1 MEKIEFKD
9 YPNLETPIDANNL
22 NQMQTNIEENID
34 NIENALLEISEV
46 IEKGVNANGTY
57 IKYKD
62 GTLICRFCLDTKTI
76 NTTYHFVSGTWAY
89 PAKFIEIPNV
99 QATPNNWNT
108 NLIVAKVNANLE
120 TCSFMT
126 QQMSIATMTP
136 VDEGAWV
143 NLFAFGK
150 WK

>member
-1 MEKIEFKD
+1 MEKINFTNGQA
-9 YPNLETPIDANNL
+9 PALNGTNL
-22 NQMQTNIEENID
+22 NKLQENIEQ
-34 NIENALLEISEV
+34 AISEETDI

-76 NTTYHFVSGTWAY
+76 NTGYHFVSETWAY

-99 QATPNNWNT
+99 QATANNWNT
-108 NLIVAKVNANLE
+108 NLIVTKVNAGLE

-126 QQMSIATMTP
+126 QQIDLLSMTP

-150 WK
+150 WE